1 MYSYDH
7 QIRVRYSET
16 DKMGYVYYGHYF
28 TYFEVTRVESLRALG
43 YNYKDLEEE
52 GVLLPVM
59 ENTIKF
65 LAPATY
71 DELLTIKGTVPE
83 MPSVKLKFNY
93 DVFNEAGKLIN
104 QAETILAFVDAQ
116 SGKPTRPPEV
126 MLNLF
131 RPFF

>member
-1 MYSYDH
+1 
-7 QIRVRYSET
+7 
-16 DKMGYVYYGHYF
+16 MGYVYYGHYF

>member
-52 GVLLPVM
+52 GVLLPVIDWAGG
-59 ENTIKF
+59 ESPVLVRIK
-65 LAPATY
+65 
-71 DELLTIKGTVPE
+71 
-83 MPSVKLKFNY
+83 
-93 DVFNEAGKLIN
+93 
-104 QAETILAFVDAQ
+104 
-116 SGKPTRPPEV
+116 R
-126 MLNLF
+126 
-131 RPFF
+131 